1 MNLKCVYNFVENHT
15 MNDLIVLSPTQKA
28 LQINLD
34 SSIYGTFAE
43 IGAGQEVVRHFFR
56 AGGASGT
63 IAKTMSAY
71 DKDFSD
77 AIYGKEDDG
86 RYVCKSRLK
95 KILTQE
101 YGLIET
107 RLDRKEYLDTRYFT
121 FANTITTINYNKTN
135 KGHGWIGCKFQIDPN
150 KPANEVILHIK
161 LNDMDAKFQQ
171 EVVGVMGTNLIY
183 GCFNHCDDPKK
194 LIKSLYDNL
203 TRDNV
208 EIDMIQVDGPD
219 FENVDNRLLSLVLVK
234 EGMTDA
240 AIFSPDGKN
249 QQASDVLYKKN
260 ILTIR
265 GSFRPV
271 TKVNLDMMQNGYNA
285 FIKEN
290 KVDPDNVLL
299 LFEITLSNLKMEGD
313 IDEKDFLD
321 RADILCS
328 LGHTVLISNYRKY
341 YKLIEYFSN
350 FTNNRM
356 GLILGVNNLLEIFDN
371 KYYLNLNGGI
381 LEAFGILF
389 TRDLKIYLY
398 PYQPTVNDE
407 LLTSENIP
415 ITKKLIPLYD
425 YLVKNRK
432 IRDLEF
438 DKSALQIF
446 SRDILSKI
454 KNNESDWVDGVP
466 KGVDEIIKDKKLFG
480 YK

>member
-1 MNLKCVYNFVENHT
+1 VNLKCVYNFVENHN

-171 EVVGVMGTNLIY
+171 EVVGIMGTNLIY

-407 LLTSENIP
+407 LLTSVNIP

>member
-1 MNLKCVYNFVENHT
+1 

-101 YGLIET
+101 YGLIES

-161 LNDMDAKFQQ
+161 LNDMDAKLQQ

-183 GCFNHCDDPKK
+183 GCFNHYDDPKK

-208 EIDMIQVDGPD
+208 EIDMIQVDGPN

-290 KVDPDNVLL
+290 KVDPNNVLL

-350 FTNNRM
+350 FTSNRM

-398 PYQPTVNDE
+398 PYQQNVNDE

-415 ITKKLIPLYD
+415 ITKKLIPLYN

-466 KGVDEIIKDKKLFG
+466 MGVDEIIKDKKLFG